1 MFMVIEEITGRIAR
15 DLEHLKQFTA
25 TPGNGC
31 TRLPFTKE
39 ARQAVDYLKELMKDS
54 GLEVSEDA
62 AGNVIG
68 VLKGEDPDAPCVMMG
83 SHYDSVY
90 NGGDYDGI
98 AGVICAIEVAR
109 LLKEEGIT
117 PKRNF
122 VAVGFCDEEG
132 TRFGTGYFGSGA
144 MLGHR
149 DVEYTKKFSDKDGVS
164 IYDAMKEYGLDP
176 EKVGEAAWEEGK
188 IGSFLE
194 AHIEQGPVLDAE
206 NTEIGLVDCI
216 VGIALYGDGKRPRRP
231 CGNDAYG
238 YA

>member
-1 MFMVIEEITGRIAR
+1 MVIEEITGRIAR

-39 ARQAVDYLKELMKDS
+39 ARKAVEYLKELMTES
-54 GLEVSEDA
+54 GLDVREDA

-68 VLKGEDPDAPCVMMG
+68 VLKGEDSELPCVMMG

-109 LLKEEGIT
+109 LLLEEGIR
-117 PKRNF
+117 PKRDF
-122 VAVGFCDEEG
+122 VVVGFCDEEG

-144 MLGHR
+144 ILGHR
-149 DVEYTKKFSDKDGVS
+149 DG
-164 IYDAMKEYGLDP
+164 GLY
-176 EKVGEAAWEEGK
+176 EE
-188 IGSFLE
+188 I
-194 AHIEQGPVLDAE
+194 P
-206 NTEIGLVDCI
+206 
-216 VGIALYGDGKRPRRP
+216 
-231 CGNDAYG
+231 
-238 YA
+238 

>member
-1 MFMVIEEITGRIAR
+1 MGIEEVTGRIAR

-39 ARQAVDYLKELMKDS
+39 AREAVNYLRQLMEEA
-54 GLEVSEDA
+54 GLEVTEDA

-68 VLKGEDPDAPCVMMG
+68 TLKGENPDEPCVMMG
-83 SHYDSVY
+83 SHYDSVV

-132 TRFGTGYFGSGA
+132 MRFGTGYFGSGA

-149 DVEYTKKFSDKDGVS
+149 DVEYTKNFADTDGIT
-164 IYDAMKEYGLDP
+164 IYEAMKGYGLDP
-176 EKVGEAAWEEGK
+176 EKIGEACMERRLYR
-188 IGSFLE
+188 SF
-194 AHIEQGPVLDAE
+194 PR
-206 NTEIGLVDCI
+206 GLHC
-216 VGIALYGDGKRPRRP
+216 
-231 CGNDAYG
+231 
-238 YA
+238 